1 MAARALES
9 LEGREALV
17 VAAESALPG
26 APCSLAVGK
35 VEAEAPQA
43 QGRLRK
49 AEVGATWGL

>member
-1 MAARALES
+1 
-9 LEGREALV
+9 
-17 VAAESALPG
+17 
-26 APCSLAVGK
+26 VGK